1 MFVSI
6 LITGILNR
14 KLTNISCYA
23 IAQSFGVLINRNI
36 EIIKLW
42 GAGGGA
48 G

>member
-1 MFVSI
+1 MLRNCTKFWCPLIFISI
-6 LITGILNR
+6 E
-14 KLTNISCYA
+14 
-23 IAQSFGVLINRNI
+23 NI